1 MTKATQSNNTS
12 NNRLTMMMLVAVFV
26 IPVLLAVLALKGDW
40 FNKAATNRGELLTPP
55 VELPGL
61 LRGETPIWR
70 IFYVM
75 PENCEQKCENAIYSL
90 NQIWE
95 ASGREKERV
104 IATVVKT
111 DSSDAGKMVEITAQ
125 PQFDILTA
133 ETKILS
139 DAFTT
144 QSQEGLFISDTLGNV
159 ILRYPLSTQQQ
170 EAIMKSR
177 DVLAD
182 LKKLLKLSRIG

>member
-144 QSQEGLFISDTLGNV
+144 QSQEGLFISED
-159 ILRYPLSTQQQ
+159 R
-170 EAIMKSR
+170 KS
-177 DVLAD
+177 VV
-182 LKKLLKLSRIG
+182 